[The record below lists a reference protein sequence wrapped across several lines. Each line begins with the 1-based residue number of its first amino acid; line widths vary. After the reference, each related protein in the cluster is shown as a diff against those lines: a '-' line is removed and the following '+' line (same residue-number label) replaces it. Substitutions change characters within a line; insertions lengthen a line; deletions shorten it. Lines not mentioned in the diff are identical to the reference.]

1 MPLRHPLLRRKI
13 AEHPA
18 LLCVRS
24 PHLLLTFG
32 RLYALSG
39 NGHAAFFRILLVLL
53 CYKHRAQ
60 QKGQCGSW
68 VRRKR
73 EILMRE
79 SRNRSGIMP
88 LCPDAANREAGSQ
101 AETSGRVAVTG
112 RRAPRGKNDFALP
125 PGSRMRQ
132 CKESRDGE
140 TRASLGPQNV
150 LSRVLA

>member
-1 MPLRHPLLRRKI
+1 MQSATKRTMRKLGEEK
-13 AEHPA
+13 ARDFDA
-18 LLCVRS
+18 
-24 PHLLLTFG
+24 
-32 RLYALSG
+32 
-39 NGHAAFFRILLVLL
+39 
-53 CYKHRAQ
+53 
-60 QKGQCGSW
+60 
-68 VRRKR
+68 
-73 EILMRE
+73 E